1 MEEGMKAENKYVLD
15 VNNDLEL
22 AEMVFLKYISIPDVE
37 LLSFLP
43 TLRQPILHRLE
54 HKVNSFS
61 NKAYM
66 PYMCVD
72 CISRLLLAMHYNEYD
87 SEAASMLSRNIL
99 VRNSDGTD
107 YYPDSRLDLTE
118 IILEYIPTISI
129 EDRDT
134 LITTANYIYHKY
146 PTVFGSLYG
155 HVLKIDSSGIYFIL
169 EDYGSI
175 YAVRYKELLYARRTN

>member
-1 MEEGMKAENKYVLD
+1 
-15 VNNDLEL
+15 
-22 AEMVFLKYISIPDVE
+22 
-37 LLSFLP
+37 
-43 TLRQPILHRLE
+43 
-54 HKVNSFS
+54 
-61 NKAYM
+61 
-66 PYMCVD
+66 
-72 CISRLLLAMHYNEYD
+72 MHYNEYD

-146 PTVFGSLYG
+146 PSVFGSLYG
-155 HVLKIDSSGIYFIL
+155 HVLKIDSNGIYFIL